1 MSQTTP
7 RTERPTD
14 ESFGDRL
21 DAALGGG
28 EPFVQDEELLDDL
41 SYSSDESDPELE
53 RDDETRGSRRAGRI
67 AVIVGAA
74 VLVVVAVLVVLGLRA
89 SSDND
94 ADDGV
99 AATPATSVATAVT
112 GPVHVQQSA
121 TAYTDANLVAQT
133 KLLMDSPG
141 QALVLGSDAVKDL
154 GVLATKDG
162 LDACA
167 AALGEA
173 DAPDLMVDFAT
184 FDGQPAAI
192 VVATRTGDD
201 AHTTAYAVGRDCTT
215 GDPHI
220 LRDSVPVS

>member
-7 RTERPTD
+7 RTDRPVD

-41 SYSSDESDPELE
+41 SYSSGETDLDLEL
-53 RDDETRGSRRAGRI
+53 DDQAGGSRRTGRI
-67 AVIVGAA
+67 VVIVGAA
-74 VLVVVAVLVVLGLRA
+74 VLLVVAVLVVLGLRA
-89 SSDND
+89 SSDD
-94 ADDGV
+94 ADDGG

-121 TAYTDANLVAQT
+121 TAYTDANLAAQT

-141 QALVLGSDAVKDL
+141 TALVLGSDAVKGL

-162 LDACA
+162 LNACA

-220 LRDSVPVS
+220 LRDSVPVF